1 MKIGSITTFDF
12 DEKDIIA
19 FEHVIGVL
27 RGITEA
33 MALNDK
39 VNFDN
44 EEFTFDELESTLFT
58 IEAMY
63 NNGANNPVDVH

>member
-1 MKIGSITTFDF
+1 MKIGNIITFEF

-19 FEHVIGVL
+19 FEHIISVL

-33 MALNDK
+33 MALEDK
-39 VNFDN
+39 VIFDGI
-44 EEFTFDELESTLFT
+44 EFTFDELESAMIT

-63 NNGANNPVDVH
+63 NQGTNNPTDVH